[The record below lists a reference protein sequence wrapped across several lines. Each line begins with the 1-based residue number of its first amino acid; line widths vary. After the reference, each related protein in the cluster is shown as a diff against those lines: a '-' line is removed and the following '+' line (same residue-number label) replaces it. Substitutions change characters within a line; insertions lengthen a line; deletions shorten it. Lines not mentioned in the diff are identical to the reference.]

1 VPEEGVTVANYVAL
15 IDWTEKGVGAFKDTV
30 DRSEEANKAFEA
42 LGARFKDIYWTL
54 GGHDIVAIL
63 EAPDDESAAAALL
76 AVAAGGNI
84 RSQTMRAFSAD
95 EMRGVIERA
104 G

>member
-1 VPEEGVTVANYVAL
+1 VANYVAL
-15 IDWTEKGVGAFKDTV
+15 IDWTEQGVSGFKDSV
-30 DRSEEANKAFEA
+30 DRQQAANAQLEAA
-42 LGARFKDIYWTL
+42 GVRFKDVYWTL

-63 EAPDDESAAAALL
+63 EAPDDESVAAGLL
-76 AVAAGGNI
+76 AVAAQGNI
-84 RSQTMRAFSAD
+84 RTKTMRAFSAD